1 MNLTQ
6 KVINSA
12 ILAASVKVLSKVIGL
27 VSTMV
32 LARVLA
38 PQEFGNIAIISI
50 ALYFFDILSHA
61 ASEQYIVQKTTVSRY
76 ELHTAWTVNIF
87 LKLFV
92 AFYCYFPGPFP

>member
-50 ALYFFDILSHA
+50 ALYFFDILLHLL
-61 ASEQYIVQKTTVSRY
+61 VRMNKLPVRLKTIRANLWSWV
-76 ELHTAWTVNIF
+76 VM
-87 LKLFV
+87 
-92 AFYCYFPGPFP
+92 